1 MWKGKISLN
10 IMESNQ
16 LVKMANQISGFFKSY
31 PDRDLARSEMLTHF
45 KKFWA
50 PKMIKE
56 LKLLLVNDNLSD
68 LDADVVE
75 VFKLLEN

>member
-56 LKLLLVNDNLSD
+56 LKLLLVNNNLSD

>member
-1 MWKGKISLN
+1 MWKREIGLK

-31 PDRDLARSEMLTHF
+31 PDRDLARIEMLTHF

-50 PKMIKE
+50 PKMITE
-56 LKLLLVNDNLSD
+56 LKTLLADDNLIG
-68 LDADVVE
+68 LDNDVVE
-75 VFKLLEN
+75 VFKMLEG

>member
-1 MWKGKISLN
+1 
-10 IMESNQ
+10 MESNQ

-50 PKMIKE
+50 PKMIRE
-56 LKLLLVNDNLSD
+56 LKSLLSNDNLIG
-68 LDADVVE
+68 LDDDVVE
-75 VFKLLEN
+75 VFKMLEG